1 MPRKRKHWSEC
12 ATEAEEAQWWDKN
25 PAYATDLIRAAAASG
40 QLARGKRAIG
50 AVDEAPAA
58 IPENVDVQTIRSR
71 HGLSQATFARRYGF
85 NPRTVQDWEQGRRKP
100 DAAVRAYLT
109 VIDRNRRAVEKALRP
124 TA

>member
-1 MPRKRKHWSEC
+1 VPRKKKHWSEC

-25 PAYATDLIRAAAASG
+25 PGYATELIRAAAASG
-40 QLARGKRAIG
+40 QLARGKRAIA

-58 IPENVDVQTIRSR
+58 IPQHVDVQAIRVR
-71 HGLSQATFARRYGF
+71 CRLSQAVFARRYGF
-85 NPRTVQDWEQGRRKP
+85 SARTVQDWEQGRRKP

-109 VIDRNRRAVEKALRP
+109 VIDRNRRAVEQALRK